1 MTTPFVAPFFS
12 KITSSFTEDTTT
24 NVHRVFG
31 LNVLHERN
39 NERFHMKQVLHVDR
53 QYFHLKNSPKN
64 ETTIGKR

>member
-39 NERFHMKQVLHVDR
+39 NERFHVI
-53 QYFHLKNSPKN
+53 HLSF
-64 ETTIGKR
+64 